1 MQLVQ
6 LEQAQGQEMPKV
18 RAVGCYYWSTSRVD
32 DVKRLK
38 IL

>member
-1 MQLVQ
+1 MQIVQ
-6 LEQAQGQEMPKV
+6 FEQAQGQEMSKV
-18 RAVGCYYWSTSRVD
+18 RAGGCYYWSTSRVD